1 MQSNRCSGAKQVTSG
16 IPSHEE
22 AFFRVTN
29 PQTPSQKLK
38 VVLAAKAVHIQY
50 ILCTKHDISLKFMDV

>member
-1 MQSNRCSGAKQVTSG
+1 MKN
-16 IPSHEE
+16 

-50 ILCTKHDISLKFMDV
+50 ILCTNIIKIYGCVKEIVSVFLPF